1 MMSVIDYDA
10 QPDIAQIPHLEDCMW
25 RAETRFNI
33 NWIERFFHSEFLEF
47 GCSGRTYRFSDLIAD
62 RSISES
68 ALISELNKSLRKN
81 HKQQYKGSSRRN
93 EDFIEAPVI
102 KTDFNEEKKFADDT
116 IEHQERD
123 ILRIMINYHDQKFRM
138 SQPLDEVQT
147 EELNVLDFLL
157 DEIEG
162 DDLIF
167 ETPSYRELFSEVSKE
182 YDEKLKFDQNFFI
195 HHEKETIRSLF
206 VDLMTFPYNLDNW
219 ARMEIFVT
227 SEDQKLRRAV
237 IESLFAYKSKRVER
251 MIRDNQAA
259 MKDSTTLGSDPT
271 PFLEKQM
278 KLESIKR
285 EINKTLGRTV
295 LH

>member
-1 MMSVIDYDA
+1 
-10 QPDIAQIPHLEDCMW
+10 
-25 RAETRFNI
+25 
-33 NWIERFFHSEFLEF
+33 
-47 GCSGRTYRFSDLIAD
+47 
-62 RSISES
+62 
-68 ALISELNKSLRKN
+68 
-81 HKQQYKGSSRRN
+81 
-93 EDFIEAPVI
+93 
-102 KTDFNEEKKFADDT
+102 
-116 IEHQERD
+116 
-123 ILRIMINYHDQKFRM
+123 
-138 SQPLDEVQT
+138 
-147 EELNVLDFLL
+147 
-157 DEIEG
+157 
-162 DDLIF
+162 
-167 ETPSYRELFSEVSKE
+167 
-182 YDEKLKFDQNFFI
+182 FI